1 MVSYSDFMR
10 FAKTNNVVERIFIK
24 LAKTTFWAQIVWSLS
39 DTEVYNLNMSVPDKE
54 QAWNIIFAN
63 SNSMV
68 VWVFSGHNSQSF
80 LESAARQECV
90 NVQHTDLLIL
100 RKRVWWLKSDLVPG
114 SQEFPKR
121 KRECMSFFWACMSE
135 SATLDDDTDRTSSSS
150 FLLCARCTTQQVW
163 NKPKTRQAFL
173 RWHQITGRC
182 PHSFLI
188 SNNDFSILCHHYDL
202 CFFCFIT
209 QSKQQAY
216 LSLPLFSLRK
226 VNLTHLLQQPLST
239 EFNFIQITNNKPLKG
254 SFC

>member
-63 SNSMV
+63 SNSVV

-100 RKRVWWLKSDLVPG
+100 RKRVWWLNQTWFLAPRNFLRGKESVCL
-114 SQEFPKR
+114 F
-121 KRECMSFFWACMSE
+121 SE
-135 SATLDDDTDRTSSSS
+135 HAWVSLQHWMTTLTGHLPARSS
-150 FLLCARCTTQQVW
+150 FVHDAQPNRFVKQT
-163 NKPKTRQAFL
+163 KDKT
-173 RWHQITGRC
+173 
-182 PHSFLI
+182 SFPPLTSDNRPLPSLI
-188 SNNDFSILCHHYDL
+188 SHF
-202 CFFCFIT
+202 
-209 QSKQQAY
+209 QQW
-216 LSLPLFSLRK
+216 LQHSLPSLRS
-226 VNLTHLLQQPLST
+226 L
-239 EFNFIQITNNKPLKG
+239 FF
-254 SFC
+254 